1 MPDVNS
7 QAAQVEQVI
16 QPGAQVPESTPTGNT
31 QTEPQTES
39 APTLE
44 DYRKIAREE
53 AVRAAQSQ
61 VAKGENR
68 INLRIQEQFAAL
80 TLNKAALGLSDD
92 QVAQAKEK
100 IYRDVMFSAE
110 EPQTSASQTPDVDQA
125 IRYMNA
131 EIDNVFAEVG
141 TSVTSADPEFKD
153 LQKVIDTAWNDPR
166 GLTKIIRAADKAAT
180 AKAGRIA
187 SQNGNAQARVIGGGA
202 QGTSDPNDISG
213 ITDAK
218 ELYRLGE
225 KKFGGKK

>member
-7 QAAQVEQVI
+7 QAALDGQVSPSSV
-16 QPGAQVPESTPTGNT
+16 PVPESTPAGNT
-31 QTEPQTES
+31 QTEPQKET

-44 DYRKIAREE
+44 EYRAIAREE
-53 AVRAAQSQ
+53 ALRAAQSQ

-68 INLRIQEQFAAL
+68 INQRIQEGFAAL
-80 TLNKAALGLSDD
+80 NLNKAVLGYSDE
-92 QVAQAKEK
+92 QVAQAKQK
-100 IYRDVMFSAE
+100 IINNAFTAE
-110 EPQTSASQTPDVDQA
+110 EAPTSAPQAPDADQA

-131 EIDNVFAEVG
+131 EIENVFAEVG
-141 TSVTSADPEFKD
+141 TSATSADPEFKD
-153 LQKVIDTAWNDPR
+153 LQAAIDQAWNDPR

-187 SQNGNAQARVIGGGA
+187 SQQKNASARVIGGGA

-213 ITDAK
+213 ITDSK

-225 KKFGGKK
+225 KKFGGRKQ